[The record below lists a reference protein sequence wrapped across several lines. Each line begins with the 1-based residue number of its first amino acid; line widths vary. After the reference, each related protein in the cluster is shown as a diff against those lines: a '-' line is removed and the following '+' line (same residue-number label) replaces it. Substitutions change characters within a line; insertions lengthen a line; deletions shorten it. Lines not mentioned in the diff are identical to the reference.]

1 MSIVAK
7 HADFRDSRSS
17 FSAATFRKVLKG
29 FEMGGLPYTEVE
41 FQLKRLLATGVS
53 PGELREVLRRCE
65 LIEPLP
71 EYAYRQVAGL
81 LDEAIEQEAAMQPPE
96 GAVDQQEEE
105 SDPAKLSA
113 ELQLARD
120 ALESEHARV
129 REAEEALSERIA
141 SEEAARSRLDTTLR
155 ESERFQADL
164 RAARTT
170 IASRD
175 NVTAQMR
182 QTLDQRDAELSAARA
197 ELEAARAELDAE
209 RNKSREIERSLT
221 DSTSLSGAARES
233 LASRDKT
240 LAEVRQTLAERDA
253 QLTSLQREHAETL
266 TSLEAERH
274 KRGEIERSLT
284 NGNSQIGAAR
294 ELLALR
300 DKALAE
306 VRQRLA
312 ERDAQLAALQSE
324 YEQSLFYS
332 NSQIGAVRE
341 SLASREKTLA
351 ELRKMLADRDAQ
363 LAALGQRHTKAMGE
377 SEGRNQKA
385 EEKLQAAQKR
395 ATAANAD
402 LDNLRIQVAGF
413 QAKLRDS
420 NALIEK
426 LGASVR
432 IEAKR
437 AAQWYAKAQQLES
450 KAAQILPRGEVYPTV
465 EVLPPVGVASPTAVV
480 PPVQALPR
488 VDVLPS
494 VEVEPRARSAR
505 ASAPVLPRFRLNV
518 RGWRLN
524 FRTTPRA
531 IWIGAA
537 IVLVAIWLVAHRPAP
552 APSAPVVAK
561 APVIQPGT
569 AIRDCPTCPV
579 LTVLPT
585 GRFEQGS
592 APTENG
598 STFEKPLHWVMIAH
612 PIALSTNAVT
622 VDEFREF
629 VAATGRDMH
638 GCETY
643 DGDWR
648 YRAENNWENPGFEQT
663 GSHPVTCTSWNDAK
677 AYAAWLS
684 AKTGHHYRLPS
695 ASEWEYAARAGGA
708 AAQPWSAESSDACA
722 NANVADQSA
731 AHRYPGWTVF
741 ACNDGYAQTAPV
753 GSFKANSFGLNDMLG
768 NVFQWTED
776 CWNADYKGA
785 PIDGAARTD
794 GNCAERELRGGSW
807 FSSPNYVR
815 ANYRNHFGVDYRT
828 STVGIRLA
836 RDIAS

>member
-1 MSIVAK
+1 MSTVAK
-7 HADFRDSRSS
+7 HTDFRDSRNS
-17 FSAATFRKVLKG
+17 FSAATFKKVLKG

-41 FQLKRLLATGVS
+41 FQLKRLLATGVPPS
-53 PGELREVLRRCE
+53 ELREVLRRCE

-96 GAVDQQEEE
+96 GAVDQPEE

-175 NVTAQMR
+175 KVTAQMR
-182 QTLDQRDAELSAARA
+182 QTLDQRDAEFAAARA
-197 ELEAARAELDAE
+197 ELEAE

-221 DSTSLSGAARES
+221 DSNSLSGAARES

-240 LAEVRQTLAERDA
+240 LAEMRQTLAERDA
-253 QLTSLQREHAETL
+253 QLTTLQREHAEAL
-266 TSLEAERH
+266 TSLESEQR
-274 KRGEIERSLT
+274 KSQEIERSLT
-284 NGNSQIGAAR
+284 NNNSQLGAAR
-294 ELLALR
+294 ESLASR
-300 DKALAE
+300 DKTLAE

-312 ERDAQLAALQSE
+312 DRDAQLAALQSE
-324 YEQSLFYS
+324 FDQSLFYS
-332 NSQIGAVRE
+332 NSQLSAARE
-341 SLASREKTLA
+341 SLASRDKTLA

-377 SEGRNQKA
+377 SEARNQKT
-385 EEKLQAAQKR
+385 EEKLQAAQRR

-402 LDNLRIQVAGF
+402 LDNLRTQVAGL

-432 IEAKR
+432 SEAKR
-437 AAQWYAKAQQLES
+437 AAQWHAAAQQRES
-450 KAAQILPRGEVYPTV
+450 KAAQILPRGDVYPTV
-465 EVLPPVGVASPTAVV
+465 EVLPPV
-480 PPVQALPR
+480 
-488 VDVLPS
+488 
-494 VEVEPRARSAR
+494 EVEPRVRSAR
-505 ASAPVLPRFRLNV
+505 ASASLLPSF
-518 RGWRLN
+518 RGWRWN
-524 FRTTPRA
+524 FRTTPRV

-537 IVLVAIWLVAHRPAP
+537 IALLVAIWLVAHRPAP
-552 APSAPVVAK
+552 APSKPVVAK
-561 APVIQPGT
+561 APAIQPGT
-569 AIRDCPTCPV
+569 TIRDCPTCPV

-592 APTENG
+592 APTENA
-598 STFEKPLHWVMIAH
+598 SAFEKPLHWVMIAH

-629 VAATGRDMH
+629 VAATGRDMQ

-648 YRAENNWENPGFEQT
+648 YRADNDWENPGFEQT
-663 GSHPVTCTSWNDAK
+663 GSHPVTCASFNDAK

-684 AKTGHHYRLPS
+684 AKTGQHYRLPS
-695 ASEWEYAARAGGA
+695 ASEWEYAARAGGT
-708 AAQPWSAESSDACA
+708 AAQPWSADGSDACA

-785 PIDGAARTD
+785 PIDGAARMD

-815 ANYRNHFGVDYRT
+815 ANYRNHFAVDYRT

-836 RDIAS
+836 RDIAA

>member
-1 MSIVAK
+1 MSTVAK
-7 HADFRDSRSS
+7 HADFRDSRNS

-53 PGELREVLRRCE
+53 PSELREVLRRCE

-71 EYAYRQVAGL
+71 EYAYRQVADL
-81 LDEAIEQEAAMQPPE
+81 LDEAIEQEAAMQPAE
-96 GAVDQQEEE
+96 GAVDQPEE

-170 IASRD
+170 IANRD
-175 NVTAQMR
+175 KVTAQMR
-182 QTLDQRDAELSAARA
+182 QTLEQRDAELAASRA
-197 ELEAARAELDAE
+197 ELEGE

-253 QLTSLQREHAETL
+253 QLSKLQREHAETL

-274 KRGEIERSLT
+274 KRQEIERSLT
-284 NGNSQIGAAR
+284 NHNSQLGAAR
-294 ELLALR
+294 ESLALR
-300 DKALAE
+300 DKTLAE

-312 ERDAQLAALQSE
+312 ERDAQLAAIQSE
-324 YEQSLFYS
+324 YDQSQFYS
-332 NSQIGAVRE
+332 NSQIGATRE
-341 SLASREKTLA
+341 SLASRDKTLA

-363 LAALGQRHTKAMGE
+363 LSVLAQRHAKAMGE
-377 SEGRNQKA
+377 SESRNQKT
-385 EEKLQAAQKR
+385 EEKLQAAQRR

-402 LDNLRIQVAGF
+402 LDNFRTQVAGL
-413 QAKLRDS
+413 QAKLRDG

-432 IEAKR
+432 SEAKR
-437 AAQWYAKAQQLES
+437 AAQWHAAAQQRES
-450 KAAQILPRGEVYPTV
+450 KAAQVLPRGEVYPTV
-465 EVLPPVGVASPTAVV
+465 EVLPPVGVE
-480 PPVQALPR
+480 PPVEGLPR
-488 VDVLPS
+488 VEVLPS
-494 VEVEPRARSAR
+494 VGIEPPVRSAR
-505 ASAPVLPRFRLNV
+505 TSAAQLPSF
-518 RGWRLN
+518 RGWRWN
-524 FRTTPRA
+524 FRTTPRV

-537 IVLVAIWLVAHRPAP
+537 IALLVAIWLVAHRAAP
-552 APSAPVVAK
+552 APSKPVVAK

-569 AIRDCPTCPV
+569 TIRDCPTCPV

-592 APTENG
+592 APAENA
-598 STFEKPLHWVMIAH
+598 SAFEKPLHWVMIAH

-629 VAATGRDMH
+629 VAATDRDMQ

-648 YRAENNWENPGFEQT
+648 YRTENNWENPGFEQT

-684 AKTGHHYRLPS
+684 AKTGQHYRLPS

-708 AAQPWSAESSDACA
+708 AAQPWGADGSDACS

-731 AHRYPGWTVF
+731 AHRYPGWTSF

-785 PIDGAARTD
+785 PIDGAARMD

-807 FSSPNYVR
+807 FSNPNYVR
-815 ANYRNHFGVDYRT
+815 ANYRNHFAVDYRT